1 MQQYFAVNKKD
12 NELILNK
19 TDENHIKNVM
29 RFKPKDEVIV
39 VYNNTMYDCEFTDNL
54 LIAKIKNIIKKKNN
68 NRKITAYIPIL
79 QEEKMSFIIEKG
91 TEMGITD
98 FIPIQFLRCKYRLK
112 SETEDKKLIR
122 WSRIA
127 KEAAEQSRQIQI
139 PIIHRVQTVDTINPL
154 NGVNIL
160 CSLDKNNVKPLKQIL
175 NINNVCDTIN
185 LLFGPEGG
193 ITEEEENKLV
203 EKGFIKTN
211 LGNMVLRTE
220 TVIIYLMSI
229 INYLS

>member
-54 LIAKIKNIIKKKNN
+54 LIAKIKNIIKEKNN

-91 TEMGITD
+91 TEMGVTD

-112 SETEDKKLIR
+112 SEIEDKKLTR

-139 PIIHRVQTVDTINPL
+139 PIIHRVQIVDTINPL

-203 EKGFIKTN
+203 EKGFIKTS

>member
-54 LIAKIKNIIKKKNN
+54 LIAKIKNIIKEKNN

-91 TEMGITD
+91 TEMGVTD

-203 EKGFIKTN
+203 EKGFIKTS

>member
-54 LIAKIKNIIKKKNN
+54 LIAKIKNIIKERND

-91 TEMGITD
+91 TEMGVTD

>member
-1 MQQYFAVNKKD
+1 MQQYFAVDKKD

-39 VYNNTMYDCEFTDNL
+39 VYNNTMYNCEFTDNL
-54 LIAKIKNIIKKKNN
+54 LITKIKNIIKEKNN
-68 NRKITAYIPIL
+68 NKKITAYIPIL

-98 FIPIQFLRCKYRLK
+98 FIPVQFLRCKYKLK
-112 SETEDKKLIR
+112 SEAEDKKITR

-139 PIIHRVQTVDTINPL
+139 PTIHKVETVDTIEL
-154 NGVNIL
+154 LSGVNIL
-160 CSLDKNNVKPLKQIL
+160 CSLDKNNVKPIKQIL
-175 NINNVCDTIN
+175 NTNNVCGTIN

-203 EKGFIKTN
+203 EKGFIKTS
-211 LGNMVLRTE
+211 LGSMVLRTE

>member
-1 MQQYFAVNKKD
+1 MQQYFAVDKKD

-29 RFKPKDEVIV
+29 RFKQKDEVIV
-39 VYNNTMYDCEFTDNL
+39 VYNNTMYNCEFTDNL
-54 LIAKIKNIIKKKNN
+54 LITKIKNTIKERND

-98 FIPIQFLRCKYRLK
+98 FIPVQFLRCKYKLK
-112 SETEDKKLIR
+112 SEAEDKKITR
-122 WSRIA
+122 WS
-127 KEAAEQSRQIQI
+127 QIQI
-139 PIIHRVQTVDTINPL
+139 PTIHKVETIDTIEPL

-160 CSLDKNNVKPLKQIL
+160 CSLDKNNVKTIKQVL
-175 NINNVCDTIN
+175 NTNNVCGTIN
-185 LLFGPEGG
+185 MLFGPEGG

-211 LGNMVLRTE
+211 LGSMVLRTE

>member
-54 LIAKIKNIIKKKNN
+54 LIAKIKNIIKEKNN

-98 FIPIQFLRCKYRLK
+98 FIPIQFLRCKYRLN
-112 SETEDKKLIR
+112 SETEDKKLTR

-203 EKGFIKTN
+203 EKGFIKTS

>member
-54 LIAKIKNIIKKKNN
+54 LIAKIKNIIKEKNN

-139 PIIHRVQTVDTINPL
+139 PIIHRVQTIDTINLL

-203 EKGFIKTN
+203 EKGFIKTS

>member
-54 LIAKIKNIIKKKNN
+54 LIAKIKNIIKEKNN

-91 TEMGITD
+91 TEMGVTD

-112 SETEDKKLIR
+112 SETEDKKLTR

-139 PIIHRVQTVDTINPL
+139 PIIHRVQIVDTINPL

>member
-54 LIAKIKNIIKKKNN
+54 LIAKIKNIIKEKNN

-203 EKGFIKTN
+203 EKGFIKTS

>member
-54 LIAKIKNIIKKKNN
+54 LIAKIKNIIKEKNN

>member
-1 MQQYFAVNKKD
+1 MQQYFAVDKKD

-39 VYNNTMYDCEFTDNL
+39 VYNNTMYNCEFTDNL
-54 LIAKIKNIIKKKNN
+54 LITKIKNTIKERND

-98 FIPIQFLRCKYRLK
+98 FIPVQFLRCKYKLK
-112 SETEDKKLIR
+112 SEVEDKKITR

-139 PIIHRVQTVDTINPL
+139 PNIHKVETVDTIEPL

-160 CSLDKNNVKPLKQIL
+160 CSLDKNNVKPIKQIL
-175 NINNVCDTIN
+175 NTNNVCGTIN

-203 EKGFIKTN
+203 EKGFIKTS
-211 LGNMVLRTE
+211 LGYMVLRTE